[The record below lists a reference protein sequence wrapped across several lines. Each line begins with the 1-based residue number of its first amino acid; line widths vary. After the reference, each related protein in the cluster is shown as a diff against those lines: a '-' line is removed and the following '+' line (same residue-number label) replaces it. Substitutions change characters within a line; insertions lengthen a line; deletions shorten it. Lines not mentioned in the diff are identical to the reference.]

1 MVLCLLFLG
10 SLFTPVAYHDP
21 LLFAELLG
29 HYQPSSHRIFAG
41 LTAQAV
47 VPANSMFSK
56 IKDMAAESRFFRR

>member
-29 HYQPSSHRIFAG
+29 HYPKPATCQSLARIAPS
-41 LTAQAV
+41 
-47 VPANSMFSK
+47 
-56 IKDMAAESRFFRR
+56 AARKPHVGTQKA

>member
-29 HYQPSSHRIFAG
+29 HYRISN
-41 LTAQAV
+41 LL
-47 VPANSMFSK
+47 
-56 IKDMAAESRFFRR
+56 ESG